1 MDGFIVVDKHAGVT
15 SHDVVSAVRRIAGL
29 RKVGHTGTLDPFAT
43 GVLPVAL
50 GEGTKA
56 IPFLDESVKEYRA
69 VMRLG
74 ETTDTQDCTG
84 TVLRRGEWQ
93 GLTPAAIEEAARS
106 FLGRGKQVPPMYSA
120 LKRNGVP
127 LYKLARKGEEVHRE
141 PREIEIYSLELER
154 IAPPEVAF
162 VVRCSR
168 GVYVRTLASDI
179 GERLGC
185 GAHLTGLRR
194 SASGPFILERAVS
207 LEKLASAAEEGRLTD
222 HLITCFAALAH
233 LQHLPLT
240 GQGAERVARGIS
252 PAEADFQSLP
262 EQGVRPGER
271 VRLSRDGILLAVA
284 ENGPAAWPAEGNNLR
299 LLRVFNEH

>member
-84 TVLRRGEWQ
+84 TIIRRGEWQ
-93 GLTPAAIEEAARS
+93 RLTPAAIEEAARS
-106 FLGRGKQVPPMYSA
+106 LLGRGKQVPPMYSA

-154 IAPPEVAF
+154 IDPPEVAF

-179 GERLGC
+179 GDRLGC

-194 SASGPFILERAVS
+194 SASGPFSLERAVS
-207 LEKLASAAEEGRLTD
+207 LDSLASAAKEGRLKD
-222 HLITCFAALAH
+222 HLISCLAVLAH

-240 GQGAERVARGIS
+240 VEGAARVARGIS
-252 PAEADFQSLP
+252 PAEADCQSLP
-262 EQGVRPGER
+262 EQRVRPGER

-284 ENGPAAWPAEGNNLR
+284 ENGPAAWPAEGKNLR